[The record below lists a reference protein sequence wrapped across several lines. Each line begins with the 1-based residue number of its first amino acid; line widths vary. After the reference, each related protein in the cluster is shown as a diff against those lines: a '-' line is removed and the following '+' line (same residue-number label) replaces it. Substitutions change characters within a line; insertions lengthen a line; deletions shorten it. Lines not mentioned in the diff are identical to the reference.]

1 MFDNTRLNTSIGRRK
16 HELDVLRGLLLC
28 AAFAVFPQ
36 SAMGQGEAGT
46 SQPPQASDTPRQP
59 DANQDQPDA
68 NQGQPN
74 VNQNPPNA
82 EDDTEKLKRRIQEL
96 EATRDADANAE
107 AQSQRLMSAGFT
119 IGYALA
125 IATGTPWKTEA
136 RMINAQ
142 STQMPYLLVLPAY
155 WGKPKALRDYC
166 AAAWIGGDEYEAT
179 RAAMIVARRAA
190 NELVLAVKASIRAGL
205 PSEQTY
211 YELLDVTGSLTNAT
225 VIYGL
230 VKKGVEAKDTI
241 DAQAYEDRAIG
252 QLSQWIW
259 NPSLKASCGWR
270 QLGLWLGKPADFEGG
285 IRIDGTRSQSTIT
298 SVVGLGLGYSPNS
311 YFTIL
316 AGWTF
321 THLPDADGAR
331 NSSTLV
337 FGVGGNIDA
346 LGALAR

>member
-1 MFDNTRLNTSIGRRK
+1 MLGNIGFGTLVTRNFIKVG
-16 HELDVLRGLLLC
+16 LRGFVLGAAC
-28 AAFAVFPQ
+28 AILTQPALAQQKGAPDD
-36 SAMGQGEAGT
+36 SA
-46 SQPPQASDTPRQP
+46 
-59 DANQDQPDA
+59 
-68 NQGQPN
+68 
-74 VNQNPPNA
+74 
-82 EDDTEKLKRRIQEL
+82 KLKRRIQEL

-119 IGYALA
+119 LGYALA
-125 IATGTPWKTEA
+125 FATGTPWRTNA
-136 RMINAQ
+136 RMVNAQ
-142 STQMPYLLVLPAY
+142 TTSMPYLLVLPAY

-190 NELVLAVKASIRAGL
+190 VELVRAVKASIRAGL
-205 PSEQTY
+205 PAEQTY
-211 YELLDVTGSLTNAT
+211 YELLNVAGSLTNAT
-225 VIYGL
+225 VIYQHVRNGI
-230 VKKGVEAKDTI
+230 EADDTI
-241 DAQAYEDRAIG
+241 EAQEHEDRAIG

-270 QLGLWLGKPADFEGG
+270 QLGLWVGKPVDFDGG
-285 IRIDGTRSQSTIT
+285 IRVDSTRQEATIK
-298 SVVGLGLGYSPNS
+298 SVFGAGFGYSPNS

-316 AGWTF
+316 AGWAF
-321 THLPDADGAR
+321 THLPGVDAPR